1 MPNLTRSIS
10 VTIALITL
18 VGLGGPV
25 AAQGYDPAL
34 FQEMRWR
41 MIGPFRASRT
51 KAGTGVPSQP
61 NVFYIGVVNGG
72 VWKTTD
78 YGRTWDPIFDEQGT
92 GSVGAIAVAPSDPN
106 TVYVGSG
113 EGLQRPDLS
122 VGNGIYK
129 STDAGKT
136 WTHLGLRDGQQ
147 IPQVIIDPRDP
158 NRLFVAVLGHPYGPN
173 AERGIFRSTDGGR
186 TFEKVLYKDEN
197 TGGIDVAFDPQNP
210 QTVYGVLWEARQA
223 PWENGA
229 FSGPGS
235 GLFKSTDG
243 GTTWRQIG
251 QGLPTFDRD
260 ALGRIGI
267 GIAPSLPSRVFATVD
282 AARNG
287 GLYRSDDGG
296 ETFKK
301 ATDDARVVSRAS
313 DFAEVKVSPKNP
325 DVVFTASIVAWK
337 SMDGGKTFSALR
349 GAPGG
354 DDYHRFWINPD
365 NPDIILLIADQG
377 AVITVNGGKTWSS
390 WYNQPTAQ
398 MYHVSTDNAFPYRV
412 CSGQQESGS
421 ACVLSRS
428 DNGRITSMDWHPV
441 SVEEYG
447 YVAPDP
453 LDPDIV
459 YGGKVTRYDRRTGQ
473 VQNVAP
479 KLARSP
485 TYRALRTAPLLF
497 SPVNP
502 RKLYFATNTV
512 WQTTNGGR
520 SWQEISPD
528 LTRTDSMVPPNVGK
542 YAGER
547 GATARHPG
555 VVYTIAPSH
564 LKENIMWAG
573 SDDGL
578 IHVTFDGGKTWKDVT
593 PPALKSR
600 PWSKISIMDASHF
613 DTLTAYA
620 AINTLR
626 LDDMRPH
633 LYRTRDGGK
642 TWTEIVAG
650 IDSGAITNV
659 IREDPKARGLLYAG
673 SDRQVWVS
681 FDHGDHWQSLR
692 LNMPGTSIRD
702 LVIKDDDVVI
712 GTHGRSFWI
721 LDDVTPLRQLGTEAT
736 GTGDRELGTA
746 VGTSGLGTR
755 DSAGHLHFAGG
766 LRAHRSL
773 PAESPVPSPQS
784 RLFKPQT
791 AIRIRYSQW
800 PDTPL
805 PPDEPAAENPP
816 DGAIIDYVIGSGGA
830 GGKPVTLEIYD
841 GSVIVRRYAST
852 DTAMAPADLGNVPRY
867 WIRPTRVLSAE
878 PGMHRFVWDLRYPP
892 PGVLNTQYPISATP
906 NNTPREPRGP
916 WVVPGTY
923 TVRLTVNSQTY
934 TQPLTV
940 RMDPRVKTSA
950 ATLARQF
957 TLSKGVYDDINRARG
972 VLDELRALR
981 ANLREVRARLT
992 GDGVAAIDSLDREFG
1007 ALEGGGGGFGGGGGG
1022 AATLAG
1028 TISTLGELYGA
1039 LQEADV
1045 QPTTQLV
1052 AAVAAAHRDVPG
1064 TLARWDALRTRAISR
1079 FGSQLRPLGPPR

>member
-1 MPNLTRSIS
+1 MVARRRTTVL
-10 VTIALITL
+10 ALVALGTL
-18 VGLGGPV
+18 GTVGESV
-25 AAQGYDPAL
+25 AAQRPDSSL

-61 NVFYIGVVNGG
+61 NLFYIGVVNGG

-78 YGRTWDPIFDEQGT
+78 YGRTWDPIFDAQGT
-92 GSVGAIAVAPSDPN
+92 GSVGAITVAPSDPRI
-106 TVYVGSG
+106 VYVGSG

-122 VGNGIYK
+122 TGDGIYK
-129 STDAGKT
+129 STDGGQT
-136 WTHLGLRDGQQ
+136 WTRLGLRDGQQ
-147 IPQVIIDPRDP
+147 IPQIIVDPRDP

-197 TGGIDVAFDPQNP
+197 TGGIDVAFDPQNAS
-210 QTVYGVLWEARQA
+210 TVYAVLWEARQA

-229 FSGPGS
+229 FNGPGS

-260 ALGRIGI
+260 GLGRIGI
-267 GIAPSLPSRVFATVD
+267 TVAPSMPMRLFATVD

-296 ETFKK
+296 DTFTK
-301 ATDDARVVSRAS
+301 ATEDTRVVSRAS
-313 DFAEVKVSPKNP
+313 DFAEVKVDPKNA
-325 DVVFTASIVAWK
+325 DVVYTGSIVAWK
-337 SMDGGKTFSALR
+337 SVDGGKTFSALR

-398 MYHVSTDNAFPYRV
+398 MYHVTTDNAFPYRV

-428 DNGRITSMDWHPV
+428 DNGRITAMDWHPV
-441 SVEEYG
+441 AVEEYG

-479 KLARSP
+479 KLTRGP
-485 TYRALRTAPLLF
+485 NYRALRTAPVLF

-512 WQTTNGGR
+512 WQTTNGGQ

-528 LTRTDSMVPPNVGK
+528 LTRTDSIVPPNVGK
-542 YAGER
+542 YAGDR
-547 GATARHPG
+547 AATSRHPG
-555 VVYTIAPSH
+555 VVYTLAPSYV
-564 LKENIMWAG
+564 KEQIIWAG

-578 IHVTFDGGKTWKDVT
+578 IHVTFNGGRTWKDVT
-593 PPALKSR
+593 PPVLRER

-613 DTLTAYA
+613 DTLTAYVA
-620 AINTLR
+620 VNTLR

-633 LYRTRDGGK
+633 LFRTRDGGA

-650 IDSGAITNV
+650 IDSGAVTSV

-673 SDRQVWVS
+673 TERHVWVS
-681 FDHGDHWQSLR
+681 FDDGDHWQSLR
-692 LNMPGTSIRD
+692 LNMPATSIRD

-721 LDDVTPLRQLGTEAT
+721 LDNITPLRQL
-736 GTGDRELGTA
+736 
-746 VGTSGLGTR
+746 SG
-755 DSAGHLHFAGG
+755 
-766 LRAHRSL
+766 
-773 PAESPVPSPQS
+773 
-784 RLFKPQT
+784 
-791 AIRIRYSQW
+791 
-800 PDTPL
+800 
-805 PPDEPAAENPP
+805 
-816 DGAIIDYVIGSGGA
+816 IGNG
-830 GGKPVTLEIYD
+830 
-841 GSVIVRRYAST
+841 
-852 DTAMAPADLGNVPRY
+852 
-867 WIRPTRVLSAE
+867 
-878 PGMHRFVWDLRYPP
+878 
-892 PGVLNTQYPISATP
+892 
-906 NNTPREPRGP
+906 
-916 WVVPGTY
+916 
-923 TVRLTVNSQTY
+923 
-934 TQPLTV
+934 
-940 RMDPRVKTSA
+940 
-950 ATLARQF
+950 
-957 TLSKGVYDDINRARG
+957 
-972 VLDELRALR
+972 
-981 ANLREVRARLT
+981 
-992 GDGVAAIDSLDREFG
+992 
-1007 ALEGGGGGFGGGGGG
+1007 
-1022 AATLAG
+1022 
-1028 TISTLGELYGA
+1028 
-1039 LQEADV
+1039 
-1045 QPTTQLV
+1045 
-1052 AAVAAAHRDVPG
+1052 
-1064 TLARWDALRTRAISR
+1064 
-1079 FGSQLRPLGPPR
+1079 

>member
-1 MPNLTRSIS
+1 MPNSTRSIS
-10 VTIALITL
+10 VTITL
-18 VGLGGPV
+18 LSLLGIAGPV
-25 AAQGYDPAL
+25 DAQRVHPSL

-51 KAGTGVPSQP
+51 KAGTGIPSQP

-72 VWKTTD
+72 VWKSTD
-78 YGRTWDPIFDEQGT
+78 YGRTWDPIFDKEGT
-92 GSVGAIAVAPSDPN
+92 GSVGAIAIAPSDPN
-106 TVYVGSG
+106 IVYVGSG

-122 VGNGIYK
+122 VGDGIYK

-147 IPQVIIDPRDP
+147 IPQIIVDPRDP

-173 AERGIFRSTDGGR
+173 AERGIFRSTDGGQ

-197 TGGIDVAFDPQNP
+197 TGGIDVAFDPQNS
-210 QTVYGVLWEARQA
+210 QTVYAVLWEARQA

-235 GLFKSTDG
+235 GMFKSTDG

-251 QGLPTFDRD
+251 RGLPTFDRD
-260 ALGRIGI
+260 GLGRIGI

-282 AARNG
+282 ATRNG

-296 ETFKK
+296 ETFTK

-313 DFAEVKVSPKNP
+313 DFAEVKVDPKNP

-337 SMDGGKTFSALR
+337 SVDGGKTFSALR

-354 DDYHRFWINPD
+354 DDYHRFWINPN

-377 AVITVNGGKTWSS
+377 AIVTVNGGKTWSS

-428 DNGRITSMDWHPV
+428 DNGRITFMDWHPV

-485 TYRALRTAPLLF
+485 GYRALRTAPLLF

-502 RKLYFATNTV
+502 RKLYFSTNTV
-512 WQTTNGGR
+512 WQTTTGGQ

-528 LTRTDSMVPPNVGK
+528 LTRTDSVVPPNVGK
-542 YAGER
+542 YSGER
-547 GATARHPG
+547 GASSRHPG
-555 VVYTIAPSH
+555 VVYTLAPSYV
-564 LKENIMWAG
+564 KESILWAG

-593 PPALKSR
+593 PPALRAR

-642 TWTEIVAG
+642 SWTEIVAG

-659 IREDPKARGLLYAG
+659 IREDPKVRGLLYAG

-681 FDHGDHWQSLR
+681 FDDGDHWQPLR
-692 LNMPGTSIRD
+692 LNMPATSIRD
-702 LVIKDDDVVI
+702 LVIKDDDLVI

-721 LDDVTPLRQLGTEAT
+721 LDDVSPLRELT
-736 GTGDRELGTA
+736 GGGRRE
-746 VGTSGLGTR
+746 
-755 DSAGHLHFAGG
+755 AGG
-766 LRAHRSL
+766 GSKSAVSPSSPL
-773 PAESPVPSPQS
+773 PPPSS

-791 AIRIRYSQW
+791 ATRIRYSQW

-805 PPDEPAAENPP
+805 PPDEPAGENPP
-816 DGAIIDYVIGSGGA
+816 DGAIIDYVIGTGGT
-830 GGKPVTLEIYD
+830 GGKPVTLEIVD
-841 GSVIVRRYAST
+841 GTTLVRRYAST
-852 DTAMAPADLGNVPRY
+852 DTAMPPADIGNVPRY
-867 WIRPTRVLSAE
+867 WIRPTQVLSAE
-878 PGMHRFVWDLRYPP
+878 PGMHRFVWDLRYPEP
-892 PGVLNTQYPISATP
+892 RVLNQQYPISATP
-906 NNTPREPRGP
+906 NNTPREPRGL

-923 TVRLTVNSQTY
+923 TVRLTVNGATY

-940 RMDPRVKTSA
+940 RMDPRVKAST

-957 TLSKGVYDDINRARG
+957 TLAKGVYDDINRVRSA
-972 VLDELRALR
+972 LDDVRSLRATLR
-981 ANLREVRARLT
+981 DVRGRAT
-992 GDGVAAIDSLDREFG
+992 GDVTAAIDSVERAAATIEG
-1007 ALEGGGGGFGGGGGG
+1007 AGGGFGGGGGG
-1022 AATLAG
+1022 APGTPTLSG
-1028 TISTLGELYGA
+1028 TIGQLGQLYDA
-1039 LQEADV
+1039 LQDADV

-1052 AAVAAAHRDVPG
+1052 AAVDAARRDVP
-1064 TLARWDALRTRAISR
+1064 AVVSRWDTMRTRAIPSLNSR
-1079 FGSQLRPLGPPR
+1079 LRAAGLPEVTTRR

>member
-1 MPNLTRSIS
+1 MNAFARHA
-10 VTIALITL
+10 ALVLLAI
-18 VGLGGPV
+18 LGYASPV
-25 AAQGYDPAL
+25 AAQGFDPSL

-106 TVYVGSG
+106 IVYVGSG

-122 VGNGIYK
+122 VGDGIYK
-129 STDAGKT
+129 STDAGRT

-147 IPQVIIDPRDP
+147 IPQIIIDPRDP

-197 TGGIDVAFDPQNP
+197 TGGIDVAFDPQNA
-210 QTVYGVLWEARQA
+210 QTVYAVLWEARQA

-235 GLFKSTDG
+235 GMFKSTDG
-243 GTTWRQIG
+243 GATWRQIG
-251 QGLPTFDRD
+251 RGLPTFDRD
-260 ALGRIGI
+260 GLGRIGI

-296 ETFKK
+296 ETFTK
-301 ATDDARVVSRAS
+301 ATEDARVVSRAS
-313 DFAEVKVSPKNP
+313 DFAEVKVSPKNA
-325 DVVFTASIVAWK
+325 DIVFTASIVAWK
-337 SMDGGKTFSALR
+337 SVDGGKTFSALR

-428 DNGRITSMDWHPV
+428 DNGRITFMDWHPV

-479 KLARSP
+479 KLSRSP
-485 TYRALRTAPLLF
+485 DYRALRTAPLLF

-512 WQTTNGGR
+512 WQTTNGGQ

-528 LTRTDSMVPPNVGK
+528 LTRTDSVVPPNVGK

-555 VVYTIAPSH
+555 VVYTLAPSPV
-564 LKENIMWAG
+564 KESIIWAG

-578 IHVTFDGGKTWKDVT
+578 IHVTFNGGRTWKDVT
-593 PPALKSR
+593 PPALRQR

-620 AINTLR
+620 AVNTLR

-633 LYRTRDGGK
+633 LYRTRDGGQ

-673 SDRQVWVS
+673 SDAQVWVS
-681 FDHGDHWQSLR
+681 FDDGDHWQSLR
-692 LNMPGTSIRD
+692 LDMPATSIRD
-702 LVIKDDDVVI
+702 LVVKDDDVVI

-721 LDDVTPLRQLGTEAT
+721 LDDVVPLREL
-736 GTGDRELGTA
+736 TGDGRREAGSGSLEA
-746 VGTSGLGTR
+746 PATS
-755 DSAGHLHFAGG
+755 
-766 LRAHRSL
+766 RSVSRL
-773 PAESPVPSPQS
+773 PSPVS

-791 AIRIRYSQW
+791 ATRVRYSQW

-805 PPDEPAAENPP
+805 PPDEPAGENPP
-816 DGAIIDYVIGSGGA
+816 DGAIIDYVIGTGGT
-830 GGKPVTLEIYD
+830 GGRPVTLEIYD
-841 GSVIVRRYAST
+841 GTTLVRRYAST
-852 DTAMAPADLGNVPRY
+852 DTAMPPADIGNVPRY
-867 WIRPTRVLSAE
+867 WIRPTRVLPTG
-878 PGMHRFVWDLRYPP
+878 PGMHRFVWDLRYPEP
-892 PGVLNTQYPISATP
+892 RVLNQQYPISATP
-906 NNTPREPRGP
+906 NNTARDPRGP

-923 TVRLTVNSQTY
+923 SVRLTVNGTTY

-940 RMDPRVKTSA
+940 RMDPRVKASA
-950 ATLARQF
+950 PTLARQF
-957 TLSKGVYDDINRARG
+957 ALSKGAYDDINRTRT
-972 VLDELRALR
+972 VLDAVRSVRAALR
-981 ANLREVRARLT
+981 DVRGRAT
-992 GDGVAAIDSLDREFG
+992 GDALASIDSVERAAAAIEG
-1007 ALEGGGGGFGGGGGG
+1007 AGGGFGGGGGG
-1022 AATLAG
+1022 GAGGGGRPTLAG
-1028 TISTLGELYGA
+1028 TIGLLAQLYDA
-1039 LQEADV
+1039 LQDADV
-1045 QPTTQLV
+1045 TPTTQLV
-1052 AAVAAAHRDVPG
+1052 AAVGAARRDVPA
-1064 TLARWDALRTRAISR
+1064 TLARWESFRARELTTLNARLRALNLPEV
-1079 FGSQLRPLGPPR
+1079 GVPR